1 MEQAT
6 QFVNSNRS
14 LLSTLAFLVVIVVL
28 VYMIYTYLYPSEDA
42 AYTQF
47 LNEEADAR
55 KPFPK
60 VGKVPAIF
68 TGGDFTLS
76 MWIYIDDWNYR
87 ATKDKFLFALGPKDI
102 RSSPPCDNQGSV
114 HNVLVGLL
122 TPYTNGLMVRANTG
136 VNATNSSAAPNY
148 TKESALCTLLS
159 PGQSTQ
165 GPSTNMWEST
175 VKDVPCDIKEVPL
188 QKWVNITIISSGRI
202 LDVYMDGKLSRSCV
216 LDNVVQVP
224 IGDLELRLGEYGAF
238 GGRYASVQMW
248 NQQLTPD
255 VIYGIYQM
263 GPSQTKHDI
272 FTEVGKWLGINVNFT
287 GVSSGISPSQASCT
301 NSSALTSLADGILQK
316 GKVSAS
322 KYSSM
327 ME

>member
-28 VYMIYTYLYPSEDA
+28 VYVIYTYLYPSEDA

-87 ATKDKFLFALGPKDI
+87 ATKEKFLFALGPKDI
-102 RSSPPCDNQGSV
+102 RSSPPCNNQNSV
-114 HNVLVGLL
+114 SNVLVGLL

-136 VNATNSSAAPNY
+136 ARSSTGSPAPDY

-159 PGQSTQ
+159 SGQGAQ

-175 VKDVPCDIKEVPL
+175 KD
-188 QKWVNITIISSGRI
+188 SSIR
-202 LDVYMDGKLSRSCV
+202 K
-216 LDNVVQVP
+216 
-224 IGDLELRLGEYGAF
+224 
-238 GGRYASVQMW
+238 
-248 NQQLTPD
+248 
-255 VIYGIYQM
+255 
-263 GPSQTKHDI
+263 
-272 FTEVGKWLGINVNFT
+272 
-287 GVSSGISPSQASCT
+287 
-301 NSSALTSLADGILQK
+301 
-316 GKVSAS
+316 
-322 KYSSM
+322 
-327 ME
+327 